1 MYQKALKATTFLH
14 VFKSAC
20 TILFHPFCKHC
31 MKPDKNFKIPLDLS
45 VPGGRTKV
53 TFFRIFGSGHVFG
66 KGEIGLLI

>member
-31 MKPDKNFKIPLDLS
+31 MKPDKNFKIPLDLP
-45 VPGGRTKV
+45 VPSGRTKI
-53 TFFRIFGSGHVFG
+53 TFFRILDLGMFSAKG
-66 KGEIGLLI
+66 K